1 MQRYIFGNKQEQY
14 SINLLFFVCA
24 HSCRNFPTVVSS
36 HIKTVIFVGQTA
48 ITCRCDAT
56 GEDCWHL
63 SWTQVN
69 MVEKNNKPQLVNSES
84 FMADKNYVMW
94 LSDLKKLISSVGLRS
109 IQVKSK
115 LFTKLVNNYS
125 KLIMPV
131 LLSRKSC
138 FVCLGDIKP
147 LLPQFGITECFR
159 ISVKQ
164 RVVIFAWP
172 IPVLWIYQEI
182 YWLIVIIFACMI
194 NYCIFVALFRLQKET
209 FLSYS
214 QH

>member
-1 MQRYIFGNKQEQY
+1 
-14 SINLLFFVCA
+14 
-24 HSCRNFPTVVSS
+24 
-36 HIKTVIFVGQTA
+36 
-48 ITCRCDAT
+48 
-56 GEDCWHL
+56 
-63 SWTQVN
+63 

-131 LLSRKSC
+131 LLSWKSC

-182 YWLIVIIFACMI
+182 Y
-194 NYCIFVALFRLQKET
+194 
-209 FLSYS
+209 
-214 QH
+214 